1 MPTNTPADARGQEP
15 LFIQVTRRLRGEI
28 AGGRLPAGQR
38 LAPER
43 ELCRRYGISR
53 NTLRRALVSLS
64 DDGFLTAA
72 GRHGW
77 YVASSPVVE
86 SAQGPAS
93 LTGWAAEA
101 QISLT
106 SRVVRS
112 GLRRA
117 TVRER
122 DALGLGVGEQ
132 VYALERVRIV
142 DGAAL
147 SLDLACLPGSLAP
160 ALHGVD
166 FSTASLYDTLR
177 DRAGRIPGK
186 RDCLLRADIA
196 DERTAKLLEVP
207 AGSPLLVVSE
217 TVADQDGR
225 PLEYSILANR
235 GDRWGYRATYILP
248 EVATG

>member
-1 MPTNTPADARGQEP
+1 M
-15 LFIQVTRRLRGEI
+15 
-28 AGGRLPAGQR
+28 
-38 LAPER
+38 
-43 ELCRRYGISR
+43 
-53 NTLRRALVSLS
+53 SLS

-177 DRAGRIPGK
+177 DR
-186 RDCLLRADIA
+186 
-196 DERTAKLLEVP
+196 P
-207 AGSPLLVVSE
+207 AGSPGSVTACCALTSPTSAQPSCWRSRPASPLLVVSE